1 VTVGYALSIPCACF
15 TNSLSTTWTNP
26 FPTTD
31 ALQKTKEDVVV
42 DERQW
47 LKDSTIELGRRTKI
61 NKK

>member
-1 VTVGYALSIPCACF
+1 VTVGCALSIPCACF
-15 TNSLSTTWTNP
+15 TNSLSTTWTKP
-26 FPTTD
+26 FATTD